1 MLPCGCEHVCCGIC
15 EHAARAGRPRLF
27 TRESAA
33 QWDPPNLT
41 DYRGADKLEARNGDS
56 GEPTMWFWQ
65 MTGTRWPAHDK
76 RESRTTFNTA
86 TKAWRRLTASQEER
100 SAETAARYDRE
111 DARLELEAAEELRV
125 VEEEQRVLE
134 EMCKQEARE
143 QQQQQ
148 RRRRAE
154 EAASR
159 VHAARNRVR
168 ELPMRPRDASPR
180 IALLAALR
188 GVTGNRLCDWAWVE
202 SDPIGSSRVR
212 YSVRDS
218 SPRLE
223 LPLDEPDEMM
233 ARIVAASGS
242 DERPPWADWWPS
254 PSELVGNPLLAE
266 RARAWSL
273 ERGRSPEPEPR
284 ATTWALQQVIAARRG
299 WDGTWSGMHVSG
311 GEETERNAFRWRRD
325 TLRLR
330 FIECCLAPTALPAL
344 LDEPDLP
351 DSLWEAEPGSIN
363 DEELAMLER
372 WERGE
377 MHNELLR
384 EYSFCYKLFFTAS
397 AAAAAS
403 LPPLAPG
410 AHAWAASVLR
420 QAACGEREPLKLV
433 GGKWACDVH
442 VSSNLKLALEPLP
455 PRFTYPVATLPAA
468 IAAIGEA
475 CNRNRWSS
483 WPPRSHCESELP
495 PAPCVQELSRYFQG
509 SFTAASTGIWD
520 KSKLFPASFDFHG
533 GYPQRHP
540 ARAVP
545 THLPQP
551 EHRTVSRVSLNLSV
565 FLRTRGSH
573 CRADCGEIVGGSFA
587 DDNFPSTHP
596 PYPPIEPR
604 YHSKDEMQRFYSAAL
619 RGMQCDCQGRL
630 ATPDDPGAYARHSF
644 RARAARVPPEPRPPL
659 RRCSLEC
666 CRCDDVQH
674 ELPPASADAGVAAV
688 ANYIAARRA
697 ELARQS
703 QRELQRRKAEIAEEK
718 RKQEQDQKRKQAAAD
733 ARKRKRER
741 EDELIRLQLEERHE
755 RLREKE
761 RARLRARYGDAWSEG
776 APEVPCAVALSVER
790 EGEGSIEGRSCGPSS
805 GPAEEPCSEGPLYA
819 LGLPPGFDDSVVPS
833 AC

>member
-86 TKAWRRLTASQEER
+86 TKAWRRLAASQEER

-134 EMCKQEARE
+134 EKCKQEARE

-351 DSLWEAEPGSIN
+351 DSLWEAEPGSITT
-363 DEELAMLER
+363 R
-372 WERGE
+372 SWR
-377 MHNELLR
+377 
-384 EYSFCYKLFFTAS
+384 C
-397 AAAAAS
+397 
-403 LPPLAPG
+403 
-410 AHAWAASVLR
+410 
-420 QAACGEREPLKLV
+420 
-433 GGKWACDVH
+433 
-442 VSSNLKLALEPLP
+442 
-455 PRFTYPVATLPAA
+455 
-468 IAAIGEA
+468 
-475 CNRNRWSS
+475 WSD
-483 WPPRSHCESELP
+483 
-495 PAPCVQELSRYFQG
+495 G
-509 SFTAASTGIWD
+509 SGWRCTTSCCASTP
-520 KSKLFPASFDFHG
+520 SATSSSSLHQ
-533 GYPQRHP
+533 QR
-540 ARAVP
+540 R
-545 THLPQP
+545 
-551 EHRTVSRVSLNLSV
+551 
-565 FLRTRGSH
+565 
-573 CRADCGEIVGGSFA
+573 
-587 DDNFPSTHP
+587 
-596 PYPPIEPR
+596 
-604 YHSKDEMQRFYSAAL
+604 
-619 RGMQCDCQGRL
+619 
-630 ATPDDPGAYARHSF
+630 
-644 RARAARVPPEPRPPL
+644 L
-659 RRCSLEC
+659 RRCHRSPRVRMRGRHQC
-666 CRCDDVQH
+666 CGR
-674 ELPPASADAGVAAV
+674 P
-688 ANYIAARRA
+688 RA
-697 ELARQS
+697 ESASRS
-703 QRELQRRKAEIAEEK
+703 S
-718 RKQEQDQKRKQAAAD
+718 
-733 ARKRKRER
+733 
-741 EDELIRLQLEERHE
+741 
-755 RLREKE
+755 
-761 RARLRARYGDAWSEG
+761 WW
-776 APEVPCAVALSVER
+776 VA
-790 EGEGSIEGRSCGPSS
+790 S
-805 GPAEEPCSEGPLYA
+805 GPATCMSRPT
-819 LGLPPGFDDSVVPS
+819 
-833 AC
+833 

>member
-134 EMCKQEARE
+134 EKCKQEARE

-372 WERGE
+372 WERVD

-573 CRADCGEIVGGSFA
+573 C
-587 DDNFPSTHP
+587 H
-596 PYPPIEPR
+596 
-604 YHSKDEMQRFYSAAL
+604 
-619 RGMQCDCQGRL
+619 
-630 ATPDDPGAYARHSF
+630 
-644 RARAARVPPEPRPPL
+644 
-659 RRCSLEC
+659 
-666 CRCDDVQH
+666 
-674 ELPPASADAGVAAV
+674 AGVAAV